1 MSRFLLL
8 GLGNPGDQYTET
20 RHNAG
25 WLALD
30 WLIDK
35 WSDPSIPV
43 QWKNEKKIHSL
54 VARLQFD
61 GHEIFAIKPQTFMNN
76 SGEAAR
82 AAVEWYLDQNLE
94 EADASLE
101 LPELIVLHDDLDIET
116 GRYKLQL
123 GSGPKVHNGVNSIRQ
138 HLGTSKF
145 WYARL
150 GVDSRAGDRRMPGE
164 AYVLQRFTAE
174 EMHSLKQVTLLLS
187 EELTYTLDFT

>member
-8 GLGNPGDQYTET
+8 GLGNPGDQYAET

-35 WSDPSIPV
+35 WSDPSIPAL
-43 QWKNEKKIHSL
+43 WKNEKKIHSE
-54 VARLQFD
+54 VARFQFD
-61 GHEIFAIKPQTFMNN
+61 GHDIFAIKPQTFMNT

-94 EADASLE
+94 EANANRE
-101 LPELIVLHDDLDIET
+101 LPQVIVLHDDLDIET

-123 GSGPKVHNGVNSIRQ
+123 GSGPKVHNGVNSVRQ
-138 HLGTSKF
+138 QLGTGRF

-164 AYVLQRFTAE
+164 AYVLQKFTPE
-174 EMHSLKQVTLLLS
+174 EKQQLRQAALLLA
-187 EELTYTLDFT
+187 EELTYTLNFT